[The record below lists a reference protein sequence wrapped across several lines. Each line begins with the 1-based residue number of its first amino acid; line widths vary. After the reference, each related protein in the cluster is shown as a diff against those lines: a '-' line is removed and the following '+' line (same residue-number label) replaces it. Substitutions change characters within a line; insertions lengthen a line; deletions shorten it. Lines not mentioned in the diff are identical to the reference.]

1 MSGSCDWNNLV
12 RFIESWYD
20 GSVENKDN
28 EKPLSLEPSEPEDSS
43 SFNSFWNNL
52 VKFGFGE
59 VAQKIATNV
68 LTLLLIL
75 VIVFVMGRFYS
86 TEKGT
91 AASDL
96 VLEEPT
102 LPEPTSVFT
111 APPFPPEFSR
121 VGAGG
126 VYKQAALHTILPS
139 RDRTELITYEIQ
151 QGDSLFSIAEKF
163 GLMPETILWGNR
175 YTLGEDPHIIFPGQ
189 TLNILPMDGVL
200 HLWSAGEGLN
210 GVAEFYQVTPEQ
222 IINYAPNGLS
232 METIGDYAAPNI
244 EPGKMLIIP
253 GGKGVFT
260 DWRTPRIT
268 RDNPA
273 TAKQVGPGACTGSYD
288 GITGTLTFLWPSTER
303 YLSGYDYS
311 PATNHWGIDI
321 AGDMG
326 NPIYAADNGVVV
338 YAGWNDWGYG
348 EMVVIDHGFGWQT
361 LYAHLSVVN
370 VVCGQEVYQGDVI
383 GLMGSTGNSTGP
395 HLHFEMRHE
404 EYGRVNPWDFL
415 Q

>member
-1 MSGSCDWNNLV
+1 MEDMPFKEKNSS
-12 RFIESWYD
+12 
-20 GSVENKDN
+20 KDTPQDMQPAQDQAFFSRLW
-28 EKPLSLEPSEPEDSS
+28 ERI
-43 SFNSFWNNL
+43 F
-52 VKFGFGE
+52 KFGLGDT
-59 VAQKIATNV
+59 ALRIATSLFTLV
-68 LTLLLIL
+68 LMAV
-75 VIVFVMGRFYS
+75 VIFVMSRFYTS
-86 TEKGT
+86 SQGR
-91 AASDL
+91 AASDKVLQSVNATPTPTAEL
-96 VLEEPT
+96 VIPQISLPLEMK
-102 LPEPTSVFT
+102 
-111 APPFPPEFSR
+111 
-121 VGAGG
+121 GAGG
-126 VYKQAALHTILPS
+126 LLKEAAMHTILPS
-139 RDRTELITYEIQ
+139 RGRTEMITYTIQ
-151 QGDSLFSIAEKF
+151 AGDSLFSIAEKF
-163 GLMPETILWGNR
+163 GLLPETILWGNR
-175 YTLGEDPHIIFPGQ
+175 YTLGEDPHIIFTGQ

-200 HLWSAGEGLN
+200 HVWSAGEGLN
-210 GVAEFYQVTPEQ
+210 GVAEFYRVSPED

-232 METIGDYAAPNI
+232 MTTIGDFAAPNI

-273 TAKQVGPGACTGSYD
+273 TARHVGPGACLGTYD
-288 GITGTLTFLWPSTER
+288 GITGTLTFIWPSTER

-321 AGDMG
+321 AGKMG

-348 EMVVIDHGFGWQT
+348 EMIVIDHGSGWQT

-370 VVCGQEVYQGDVI
+370 VTCGQEVYQGDTI

-395 HLHFEMRHE
+395 HLHFEMRHD